1 MLRKRKVFAAAVVTA
16 ALLSAVQATAAEA
29 VTAPPGGRILYL
41 EFATS
46 TQDLGRLKSIQ
57 PNGQGGQDLG
67 KSATSYSGPDYSPDG
82 QTIAYTEWFNIN
94 LINADGSGDRTF
106 AGAPSVPAYPRWSP
120 DGQWIAAEAGGIKG
134 WKTDGSGPLKE
145 MTPGAYDNLAVAWA
159 PDGRRIATATNSDEV
174 RIYSADTGGLLKSW
188 PLAGTRQLDW
198 SPDGKTLIVLAQG
211 DLWQLTLPTG
221 AISRLTN
228 TPEIYESSPT
238 FSPDGRWVAYGRG
251 ALITD
256 EYGNPDT
263 ADPVI
268 WLMNSRGGNQHA
280 TSTHGIPTSWRTAS

>member
-1 MLRKRKVFAAAVVTA
+1 MLRKRRIFAAVVVAA
-16 ALLSAVQATAAEA
+16 ALLSAGQATAAEA

-46 TQDLGRLKSIQ
+46 TQDLGRLKSIR
-57 PNGQGGQDLG
+57 PNGRGGQDLG

-106 AGAPSVPAYPRWSP
+106 AGAPYVPAYPRWSP
-120 DGQWIAAEAGGIKG
+120 DGQWIAAEAVGIRG
-134 WKTDGSGPLKE
+134 WKTDGSGSKE
-145 MTPGAYDNLAVAWA
+145 MTPGADDNLAVAWA
-159 PDGRRIATATNSDEV
+159 PGGHRIATATNSDEV
-174 RIYSADTGGLLKSW
+174 RVYSADTGGLLKSW

-198 SPDGKTLIVLAQG
+198 SPDGKKLIIQAQG
-211 DLWQLTLPTG
+211 DLWQLTLATG

-228 TPEIYESSPT
+228 TPGIYESSPT

-251 ALITD
+251 PLTTD
-256 EYGNPDT
+256 EYGNPYT
-263 ADPVI
+263 AAPVI
-268 WLMNSRGGNQHA
+268 WLMNNRDGNMHA
-280 TSTHGIPTSWRTAS
+280 TSTHGIPTSWRSAD